1 GVDTA
6 LRPGGHAGP
15 RPREVRARPR
25 DDLVRRRRRHAPGT
39 AHRARPAPCR
49 AAARDDTD
57 PGPGDHHLG
66 PHHRTPR
73 KRLGEGQDG
82 DGQKRP
88 CLRRP
93 LRGTGGTAPD
103 ASRPRGQRALPG
115 PLPPAPRRRGY
126 RPVDRVHLSRPGG
139 RTVVPPSET
148 LTRIGEVV
156 EVGLESTPARKNW
169 RKLMQDV
176 VTHFPGHA
184 TLFEEKY
191 LEGKAEG
198 EARGEA
204 RGILRVLEVRG
215 IAVSDEVRRR
225 ITDCTDLDVL
235 GDWLDRSGTVER
247 AEDLFDGREPAG

>member
-1 GVDTA
+1 AGGDRGSPDVSREYRRADPHQAARYAGGRTGRPGVDTA
-6 LRPGGHAGP
+6 IRPGGHAGP

-25 DDLVRRRRRHAPGT
+25 DDLVRRRRRHEPGPAHRARPAPCRAAAPAATDPGPRAALLAARRRDAPGT

-66 PHHRTPR
+66 PPHRTPR
-73 KRLGEGQDG
+73 KRLGEGQNG

-184 TLFEEKY
+184 TL
-191 LEGKAEG
+191 
-198 EARGEA
+198 
-204 RGILRVLEVRG
+204 
-215 IAVSDEVRRR
+215 
-225 ITDCTDLDVL
+225 
-235 GDWLDRSGTVER
+235 
-247 AEDLFDGREPAG
+247 

>member
-1 GVDTA
+1 M
-6 LRPGGHAGP
+6 
-15 RPREVRARPR
+15 
-25 DDLVRRRRRHAPGT
+25 
-39 AHRARPAPCR
+39 
-49 AAARDDTD
+49 
-57 PGPGDHHLG
+57 
-66 PHHRTPR
+66 
-73 KRLGEGQDG
+73 
-82 DGQKRP
+82 
-88 CLRRP
+88 
-93 LRGTGGTAPD
+93 
-103 ASRPRGQRALPG
+103 
-115 PLPPAPRRRGY
+115 
-126 RPVDRVHLSRPGG
+126 
-139 RTVVPPSET
+139 
-148 LTRIGEVV
+148 V

-176 VTHFPGHA
+176 VTHFPGHG

-198 EARGEA
+198 EARGEV